1 MAPDASLQRPEPMIT
16 SRTPLTR
23 LGALLLTLAVVV
35 IVVACGSGTA
45 TATPPVTA
53 GPTAAPSAIPPDAAD
68 PSSGPISTPGTADV
82 AAAIAFRQQFG
93 LRSDEAWVR
102 AVATNPDAVLD
113 YGVPLLPFERD
124 DIDQRATGEDAIV
137 RVAQG
142 YLQDHPDISGG
153 LYIDQEHGGI
163 VTVLVTADPAAHE
176 AALRTLI
183 EGAAKLAVRQVRW
196 TEAELMDLQDRISRD
211 SAFLAGLP
219 ARMTTSSVDVIGNRV
234 QLQVSSAAPD
244 VAAQIQTHFGAQPNQ
259 LQVSAD
265 GTGLLLQ
272 PTGRILGRVIAP
284 AGTDFSSLSPQ
295 YEADVDI
302 GPRDAVGIVVAD
314 DGTFTIDQLPPT
326 GYTVTILQLGADD
339 AHEVGR
345 ARVNVPPGGAARV
358 DIPVQLP

>member
-1 MAPDASLQRPEPMIT
+1 MAI
-16 SRTPLTR
+16 
-23 LGALLLTLAVVV
+23 
-35 IVVACGSGTA
+35 
-45 TATPPVTA
+45 
-53 GPTAAPSAIPPDAAD
+53 
-68 PSSGPISTPGTADV
+68 
-82 AAAIAFRQQFG
+82 
-93 LRSDEAWVR
+93 
-102 AVATNPDAVLD
+102 NPDAVLD

-137 RVAQG
+137 GVAQG

-183 EGAAKLAVRQVRW
+183 GGPAKIAVRQVRW
-196 TEAELMDLQDRISRD
+196 TEAELIDLQNRISQD
-211 SAFLAGLP
+211 PAFLAGIP

-259 LQVSAD
+259 LQVTAD

-284 AGTDFSSLSPQ
+284 AGTDFSTLSPQ

-302 GPRDAVGIVVAD
+302 GVARRRGHRDRG
-314 DGTFTIDQLPPT
+314 
-326 GYTVTILQLGADD
+326 
-339 AHEVGR
+339 
-345 ARVNVPPGGAARV
+345 
-358 DIPVQLP
+358 